1 MIVDVVQG
9 AIAGAAGGVAAGITL
24 SLYDQYRQHQ
34 DDRRFILND
43 LRTAMDEAGATIAS
57 YNLVQVEY
65 SDVTDPDSPDLE
77 PEEVSDLRRMLSE
90 RRKRGFN
97 PDTLVGWGID
107 SEGGLSFSVSH
118 LRWHKMDSLV
128 ERGLFV
134 PASEDGQVRLTREG
148 WYWTRR
154 CWKDRV
160 HETLCLLAMTRSG
173 REYYREKLKRLWK
186 KALEPQK

>member
-1 MIVDVVQG
+1 MIVDVFQG
-9 AIAGAAGGVAAGITL
+9 AIAGAVGGVTAGITL
-24 SLYDQYRQHQ
+24 SLCDQYRQHQ

-43 LRTAMDEAGATIAS
+43 LRMAMDQAGATIAS
-57 YNLVQVEY
+57 YNLVQVGY
-65 SDVTDPDSPDLE
+65 SDTTDPDNPGLE
-77 PEEVSDLRRMLSE
+77 PEERRMLSE
-90 RRKRGFN
+90 HRKLGFY
-97 PDTLVGWGID
+97 PDTLVSWGIN

-118 LRWHKMDSLV
+118 LQWHKMDGLV

-134 PASEDGQVRLTREG
+134 PTRKERQVRLTREG